1 MQPKKNEFLTMKHFY
16 YCVLLLVGSAAH
28 AQQNTSL
35 SIHDAV
41 KIALE
46 KSTQVGLAQAKKTT
60 KALELAAVKNN
71 QYPDLKFSGQ
81 YLRLTNAQIDQKTS
95 STQTNPSGSAPQ
107 VNQLVL
113 GQLNFNLPLFSGF
126 KLKHNIEAASQL
138 YQAEQAS
145 AAFTAEAL
153 ALQVIEYYAAL
164 YKAQKSVE
172 LLKESKKS
180 NQQRVTDFTA
190 MELNGLI
197 ARNDLLKAQLQVSK
211 VDLALVEAEKNVNL
225 INYYLVNLLKLD
237 PTTHFI
243 ISPANIDPILFTYT
257 ILPENE
263 AIETRKDRQS
273 VLFIEK
279 AQAAQ
284 IKVTKG
290 NYFPSIGFTAG
301 YIGLNLENVVTVENA
316 MNFGLGVTYNFS
328 SLFKNKTEVAVAKS
342 KANEIQQQK
351 EALTDAIK
359 NELASAR
366 EEYEL
371 AVKQDNVYTEA
382 EVQAGEN
389 YRIVKDKYDNGL
401 SNTNDLLEADVEQLT
416 ARINEAYA
424 KANVALKYYELLHA
438 SGQLLDTFAF
448 DKN

>member
-1 MQPKKNEFLTMKHFY
+1 MKQPFY
-16 YCVLLLVGSAAH
+16 FLLLIVGMVCYG
-28 AQQNTSL
+28 QQNTSL
-35 SIHDAV
+35 SIRDAV
-41 KIALE
+41 KLALE
-46 KSTQVGLAQAKKTT
+46 KSSQVGLAKAKKTT
-60 KALELAAVKNN
+60 KGLELTSVKNN

-81 YLRLTNAQIDQKTS
+81 YLRLTNAQIDQKTNN
-95 STQTNPSGSAPQ
+95 TQSNPNGSAPQ

-113 GQLNFNLPLFSGF
+113 GQLNLNLPLFSGF
-126 KLKHNIEAASQL
+126 KLKNSIEAAAQL
-138 YQAEQAS
+138 YQAESAS
-145 AAFTAEAL
+145 AAFTTEAL
-153 ALQVIEYYAAL
+153 ALQVIEHYAAL

-190 MELNGLI
+190 MEQNGLI

-225 INYYLVNLLKLD
+225 INYYLINLLKLD
-237 PTTHFI
+237 ANTQLT
-243 ISPANIDPILFTYT
+243 ISPENIDPKLFSYT

-273 VLFIEK
+273 ILFLEK

-284 IKVTKG
+284 IKVSKG

-316 MNFGLGVTYNFS
+316 MNFGLGITYNFS

-359 NELASAR
+359 NELVAAR

-382 EVQAGEN
+382 VIQSGEN
-389 YRIVKDKYDNGL
+389 FRIVKDKYDNGL

-438 SGQLLDTFAF
+438 SGQLLDNFAF

>member
-371 AVKQDNVYTEA
+371 AVKQYNVYSEA
-382 EVQAGEN
+382 VVQSGEN